1 MSKLNVKI
9 IYSLKIHMALQAQ
22 GFECKLEMKNP
33 KHNHFNCWVY
43 DASPELLAAF
53 DALLR
58 EGERND

>member
-1 MSKLNVKI
+1 
-9 IYSLKIHMALQAQ
+9 
-22 GFECKLEMKNP
+22 MKNP
-33 KHNHFNCWVY
+33 KHDHFNCWVY